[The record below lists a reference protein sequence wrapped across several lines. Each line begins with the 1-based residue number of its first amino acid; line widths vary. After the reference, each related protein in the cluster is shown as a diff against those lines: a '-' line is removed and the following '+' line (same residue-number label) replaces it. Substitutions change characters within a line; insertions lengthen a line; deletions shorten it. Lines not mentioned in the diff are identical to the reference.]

1 MKVYLLIVA
10 ALSAIAFTVAPTASA
25 APKPK
30 TCDDPIQQAITGTS
44 LDGTTLVVAACA
56 TLQSVNSDGEAVM
69 RVVGTV
75 TNTVTGE
82 TSTFNQRV
90 AAPLQVTGTCEILN
104 LTIGP
109 IFLDLLGL
117 VVETDV
123 IHLEIRAEQGP
134 GNLLGNLL
142 CAVAGLLDPG
152 QPLVDQVI
160 GLLNQIIGL
169 LSNL

>member
-1 MKVYLLIVA
+1 MRVFLLLVA

-25 APKPK
+25 GPKPK
-30 TCDDPIQQAITGTS
+30 ACQDPLQQAITGTS
-44 LDGTTLVVAACA
+44 ADGTLSVTGCA
-56 TLQSVNSDGEAVM
+56 TLLSVNSAGEAVM

-75 TNTVTGE
+75 TSASGD
-82 TSTFNQRV
+82 TSTFTQRV
-90 AAPLQVTGTCEILN
+90 AAPLQVTQATCEILD

-109 IFLDLLGL
+109 IELDLLGL
-117 VVETDV
+117 VVETNE

-160 GLLNQIIGL
+160 GLLNQIIGI

>member
-10 ALSAIAFTVAPTASA
+10 ALSAIAFTVAPTATA

-30 TCDDPIQQAITGTS
+30 ACNDPLQQAITGTS
-44 LDGTTLVVAACA
+44 ADGRVAVTGCA

-69 RVVGTV
+69 RVVGTA
-75 TNTVTGE
+75 TDTVTGD
-82 TSTFNQRV
+82 TRTFTQRA
-90 AAPLQVTGTCEILN
+90 AAPLQVTGTCEILD
-104 LTIGP
+104 LKIGP
-109 IFLDLLGL
+109 IMLDLLGL
-117 VVETDV
+117 VVETNE